1 VHTILLNLAQA
12 AAPAAGANGGG
23 GGAFGACGGGG
34 GASSLIFMLL
44 MFAVFWFILIRPQ
57 QKRAKEHQAFLSA
70 LKKGDQVITRGG
82 VIGRVTGVADNLVTL
97 EVQEKVR
104 IRVLKSY
111 IESRHVEG
119 SSAAASDKSKDAK
132 DVKEARDK
140 EKDKDAEAAS
150 ELKS

>member
-1 VHTILLNLAQA
+1 M
-12 AAPAAGANGGG
+12 
-23 GGAFGACGGGG
+23 GACGGGG
-34 GASSLIFMLL
+34 GMQSLVFMLL

-57 QKRAKEHQAFLSA
+57 QKKAKEHAAFLSA

-111 IESRHVEG
+111 IEGRHG
-119 SSAAASDKSKDAK
+119 DGAAAAPSVTAAPDKDAK
-132 DVKEARDK
+132 QADSAVET
-140 EKDKDAEAAS
+140 
-150 ELKS
+150 KS